1 MSRIHR
7 FLAMTR
13 AQQSLLAKAFLLVT
27 SIRVALWVLRFRL
40 LAPLLARFTS
50 NPVGGG
56 LADEATV
63 ERTVWAVTAIARYVP
78 RATCLTQ
85 ALATQ
90 VLLARQGEASELQ
103 IGVARDE
110 SLGVRAHAWLE
121 HRGRIVIGGA
131 SADDFVPLSSLH
143 DRGSPATECASTAR

>member
-1 MSRIHR
+1 MSRIHK

-13 AQQSLLAKAFLLVT
+13 AQQSLLAKAFLLVA

-63 ERTVWAVTAIARYVP
+63 ERTVWAVAAMARYVP

-85 ALATQ
+85 ALAAQ

-103 IGVARDE
+103 IGVAHDE

-121 HRGRIVIGGA
+121 HGGRIVIGGA
-131 SADDFVPLSSLH
+131 SAEDFVPLSSLTIAG
-143 DRGSPATECASTAR
+143 RRQRSAQATAR